1 MYVLILFIHY
11 LNRKEKMKL
20 SVIFTLI
27 LTVALFADWV
37 DFGIDGSEHAELR
50 VLEATPSGMVIE
62 ITIPGVELITEEKY
76 GAEYTVFDIPGA
88 TVTALAEGYPQLPNI
103 SFLAALP
110 SAPTITYT
118 IEKLN
123 TVELGEFTPYP
134 MQPIQPDNATEP
146 APFTVVPSAYSG
158 TTYPSEQVRS
168 TVDGILRGIT
178 VGRFSICPITW
189 NADTK
194 LATAISTIRVR
205 IDFGG
210 SVTIDERLHSPFFES
225 SYRQF
230 VNHEVLGSTYN
241 SATTGQGL
249 TVARTRSEAR
259 DIDGA
264 DLLIIA
270 GDDFVDT
277 MMDAYLAAKYEQG
290 YITAVVSAGTWT
302 SSEILTYIDD
312 AYDSWI
318 IPPSFLLIVGD
329 GPDIPAYPSTT
340 GIYCDNRYT
349 CVDGTDYFS
358 DIYYGRFCTPTDF
371 YPFVEAKQLKWQF
384 DPLMDADF
392 WNNLLC
398 AGMLQTYG
406 GNTADRWFLFTC
418 EAVHD
423 SYEDLYGKTA
433 HRVYVTDATVQPPYY
448 YRNDLPSAGQ
458 QVPSEITFDGT
469 TQDLIDVINDGVFLV
484 QHRDHGSISGWGD
497 PEFYIS
503 DLSQLTN
510 GEETPVVFSFN
521 CSTGEFN
528 SNLCFAEYLARMD
541 GGSVA
546 TIAACATSYS
556 YFNDYIVYGMYQS
569 FNDDFVSPPASY
581 TNPIGGYLAG
591 QAMTNGKLEMQTAA
605 PFNPYGSWEGYA
617 EDEWDLFQVFGDPT
631 MDLRTAIPE
640 ELTVTA
646 PTSLPLG
653 STSADFTVSNG
664 SGFLPQ
670 ALVCLRKEDEE
681 IYARGLTDSL
691 GMITLTFDSLTSV
704 SEMLW
709 MVTAHNGLPQAGII
723 NTTGIETTGNSFA
736 ASFGTPFPNPASSM
750 LVFPITMGNTANA
763 ELKIFDLSGRIVATI
778 HSGDLEAGE
787 HELVWDCTANDLPVP
802 AGVYIVRFTTP
813 LTTYSSKVLLV
824 K

>member
-1 MYVLILFIHY
+1 
-11 LNRKEKMKL
+11 MKL
-20 SVIFTLI
+20 SVCLTI
-27 LTVALFADWV
+27 LLSATLFANWV
-37 DFGIDGSEHAELR
+37 DFGIDGTGQTELE
-50 VLEATPSGMVIE
+50 VLEATPTGMVIE
-62 ITIPGVELITEEKY
+62 ITIPGVQLITEDKF
-76 GAEYTVFDIPGA
+76 GTDYTIFNIPGA
-88 TVTALAEGYPQLPNI
+88 TVTASAEGYPQLPNI

-110 SAPTITYT
+110 SVPSVSYT
-118 IEKLN
+118 IEALS
-123 TVELGEFTPYP
+123 TVVLGEFTPYP

-146 APFTVVPSAYSG
+146 APFTIVPSAYTG
-158 TTYPSEQVRS
+158 GTYPDEPVRS
-168 TVDGILRGIT
+168 TVDGILRGVT
-178 VGRFSICPITW
+178 VGRFSVCPIRW
-189 NADTK
+189 DAETK
-194 LATAISTIRVR
+194 LATAISKIRIR

-210 SVTIDERLHSPFFES
+210 VVTIDERLHSPFFES

-230 VNHEVLGSTYN
+230 VNHEVLGTDYN
-241 SATTGQGL
+241 SESASSGL
-249 TVARTRSEAR
+249 TIARTIDEAR
-259 DIDGA
+259 DITEA

-270 GDDFVDT
+270 GDDFVET
-277 MMDAYLAAKYEQG
+277 MMDAYLTAKHEQG
-290 YITAVVSAGTWT
+290 YITAVVAAGTWT
-302 SSEILTYIDD
+302 SAQIKTYIQD
-312 AYDSWI
+312 AYETWN

-349 CVDGTDYFS
+349 CVEGSDYFS

-371 YPFVEAKQLKWQF
+371 YPNIESKQLKWQF
-384 DPLMDADF
+384 DPLTDADF
-392 WNNLLC
+392 WNELLC

-406 GNTADRWFLFTC
+406 GNTADRWFLFSC

-423 SYEDLYGKTA
+423 SYEDIYGKTA

-458 QVPSEITFDGT
+458 QVPSEITFEGT
-469 TQDLIDVINDGVFLV
+469 TQNIIDVINDGVFLV

-528 SNLCFAEYLARMD
+528 SNLCFAEYLSRMD
-541 GGSVA
+541 GGAVA

-581 TNPIGGYLAG
+581 TNPGGGYLAG

-631 MDLRTAIPE
+631 MDLRTAVPD

-646 PTSLPLG
+646 PADLPLG
-653 STSADFTVSNG
+653 STSANFTVTDD
-664 SGFLPQ
+664 SGLVEQ
-670 ALVCLRKEDEE
+670 ALVCLRKEDEG

-691 GMITLTFDSLTSV
+691 GMITLTFDSLTSI
-704 SEMLW
+704 SEMPW
-709 MVTAHNGLPQAGII
+709 MVTAHNGLPSRGII
-723 NTTGIETTGNSFA
+723 NTTGIETASSSFVT
-736 ASFGTPFPNPASSM
+736 SFGTPFPNPASSM
-750 LVFPITMGNTANA
+750 LVFPVSMGNTANA
-763 ELKIFDLSGRIVATI
+763 ELEIFDLSGRIVATV
-778 HSGDLEAGE
+778 HTGYLEAGE
-787 HELVWDCTANDLPVP
+787 HELVWDCTSGDTTVP
-802 AGVYIVRFTTP
+802 SGIYIARFTTP
-813 LTTYSSKVLLV
+813 HTTHAAKVVLWGQRN
-824 K
+824 